1 MRPDVYVTGGGVCG
15 TGDVCGSGGVCG
27 NGGVC
32 GSGGVGLEELAPS
45 SARSLSLMSMSELS
59 VTMPQLSS
67 SSMALNI
74 IKMSL

>member
-1 MRPDVYVTGGGVCG
+1 MCPDVYVTG
-15 TGDVCGSGGVCG
+15 GGVCG

-32 GSGGVGLEELAPS
+32 GSGDVCGSGGVGQEELAPSS

-59 VTMPQLSS
+59 ATMPQLFS